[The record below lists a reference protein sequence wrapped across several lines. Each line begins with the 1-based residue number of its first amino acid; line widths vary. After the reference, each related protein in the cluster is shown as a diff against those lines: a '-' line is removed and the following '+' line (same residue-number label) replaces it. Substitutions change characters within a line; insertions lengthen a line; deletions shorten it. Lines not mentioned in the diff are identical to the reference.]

1 MLFSRIF
8 GNPNNRYLKDI
19 QPLINRINLLEP
31 EFEKFSLA
39 QLSEQGHKLQERFK
53 SGESLDD
60 LLVES
65 FALVRES
72 AKKTLKQRHFDC
84 QLQAGIALH
93 QGRVIEMKT
102 GEGKT
107 LAATAPVFLNA
118 LAGQGVHVITVNDYL
133 ARRDAIWMGQI
144 YHLLGLSVGVLNHE
158 QAFIYDPDFHEAGGK
173 KDELRDQFGS
183 FLVVQDFLRPCHRS
197 EAYQA
202 DITYG
207 TNNEFGFDYLRDN
220 LVFRSSDKV
229 QRSFNYAVID
239 EVDSILIDE
248 ARTPLI
254 ISQSESMRPEEYRI
268 FARLADR
275 LKENEDYNVDRKMKT
290 VILTENGIDRAE
302 KALGVD
308 NLYHPQSIEQLHRVM
323 NAVRAKELF
332 LRDVDYLIREGE
344 AIIVDEFTGRLMPG
358 RRYSDGLHQAIEA
371 KEGVEIKPESKTLAT
386 ITIQNLFRMYSKLSG
401 MTGTA
406 MSAAEEFD
414 KVYELDV
421 KAIPTHRP
429 MIRQDLP
436 DRVYGKEEAKFKAVV
451 QTIKEKHQQGQPV
464 LVGTTSVEANEY
476 LERLLGREGIPCR
489 VLNAKQHEQEAQ
501 IIAQAGRQ
509 GQVTVATNMAGR
521 GVDIILG
528 GNPADPSER
537 EKVLER
543 GGLFVIGTERHESRR
558 IDDQLR
564 GRSGRQGEPG
574 SSQFYLSLKNEIF
587 PKSKNIVKYFGG
599 ERIEKLMTR
608 FNLPEDQPIEHP
620 LVSRSIESA
629 QRRVEGFNFDIR
641 KRLCEYDDVLNK
653 HRQIVY
659 RKRNSLIE
667 LFEQEDWS
675 DRWRK
680 LVEEVLS
687 DVFERL
693 ISTHTAGAIDH
704 WNIEEIAEQVRL
716 ILPHEDGIHRG
727 LARMVKEKGSEA
739 PAAMHQYLI
748 TQAMTAY
755 REKEKSVDSVHLN
768 ALGRMLCLKFLDDLW
783 SSHLTE
789 MEELR
794 QSVGL
799 RAYAQREPLVE
810 YQNESYRMFGDFMIR
825 WKTSLANSIF
835 RVKINIG

>member
-8 GNPNNRYLKDI
+8 GNPNNRYLKNI
-19 QPLINRINLLEP
+19 QPLIDQINLLESD
-31 EFEKFSLA
+31 FEQFSLS

-65 FALVRES
+65 FALVREA

-84 QLQAGIALH
+84 QLQAGVALH

-158 QAFIYDPDFHEAGGK
+158 QAFIYDPNFRGADEK
-173 KDELRDQFGS
+173 KDGLRDRLGS

-254 ISQSESMRPEEYRI
+254 ISKSESMRPEEYRI

-275 LKENEDYNVDRKMKT
+275 LKENEDYNVDRKMRT
-290 VILTENGIDRAE
+290 VVLTGNGIDRAE

-308 NLYHPQSIEQLHRVM
+308 NLYHPQNIEQLHRVM
-323 NAVRAKELF
+323 NAVQAKELF

-406 MSAAEEFD
+406 ISAAEEFD
-414 KVYELDV
+414 KVYKLDV

-451 QTIKEKHQQGQPV
+451 QTIKEKHQNGQPV

-476 LERLLGREGIPCR
+476 LEKLLGREGIACQ

-501 IIAQAGRQ
+501 IIAQSGRQ

-537 EKVLER
+537 EKVIEL

-574 SSQFYLSLKNEIF
+574 SSRFYLSLKNEIF

-599 ERIEKLMTR
+599 ERIEKLMNQ

-620 LVSRSIESA
+620 LVSRSIEAA

-653 HRQIVY
+653 HRQVVY

-667 LFEQEDWS
+667 LFEQEDWP

-680 LVEEVLS
+680 LVEEVFS

-693 ISTHTAGAIDH
+693 ISTHTAGAIDR
-704 WNIEEIAEQVRL
+704 WNIEEIAEQAHLV
-716 ILPHEDGIHRG
+716 LPHEDGIHRE
-727 LARMVKEKGSEA
+727 LARIVKEKGLEA

-748 TQAMTAY
+748 SQAMTAY
-755 REKEKSVDSVHLN
+755 RDKEKSVDSVHLN
-768 ALGRMLCLKFLDDLW
+768 VLGRMLCLKFLDDLW

-799 RAYAQREPLVE
+799 RAYAQREPLTE
-810 YQNESYRMFGDFMIR
+810 YQNESYRMFSDFMIR

>member
-1 MLFSRIF
+1 MFLNRIF
-8 GNPNNRYLKDI
+8 GDPNKRYLKSV
-19 QPLINRINLLEP
+19 QPLVDRINLLEP
-31 EFEKFSLA
+31 ELEKLSLEELG
-39 QLSEQGHKLQERFK
+39 QQGRELRKRHQ
-53 SGESLDD
+53 SGEPLDD
-60 LLVES
+60 LLVEA
-65 FALVRES
+65 FALAREG
-72 AKKTLKQRHFDC
+72 AKRTLDQRHFDC

-118 LAGQGVHVITVNDYL
+118 LAGQGVHVVTVNDYL

-158 QAFIYDPDFHEAGGK
+158 QAFIYDPDFREAGAE
-173 KDELRDQFGS
+173 KDELRDRLGS
-183 FLVVQDFLRPCHRS
+183 FLVVQDFLRPCSRS

-202 DITYG
+202 DVTYG

-220 LVFRSSDKV
+220 LVSRSTDKV

-254 ISQSESMRPEEYRI
+254 ISQSETMRPEEYRI
-268 FARLADR
+268 FARLAER

-290 VILTENGIDRAE
+290 VLLTEGGIDRAE

-308 NLYHPQSIEQLHRVM
+308 NLYHPQNIGQLHRVM

-332 LRDVDYLIREGE
+332 LKDVDYLIRDGE

-371 KEGVEIKPESKTLAT
+371 KEDVEIKPESKTLAT

-406 MSAAEEFD
+406 VSAAEEFD
-414 KVYELDV
+414 KVYGLDV

-429 MIRQDLP
+429 MVRKDLP
-436 DRVYGKEEAKFKAVV
+436 DRVYGKEETKFKAVV
-451 QTIKEKHQQGQPV
+451 KAIKEKHQAGQPV

-476 LERLLGREGIPCR
+476 LEKLLGREGIPCR

-501 IIAQAGRQ
+501 IIAQAGRR

-528 GNPADPSER
+528 GNPPDDKER
-537 EKVLER
+537 AEVVEL
-543 GGLFVIGTERHESRR
+543 GGLFVLGTERHESRR

-574 SSQFYLSLKNEIF
+574 ASQFYLSLKNEIF
-587 PKSKNIVKYFGG
+587 PKAKNIVKYFGG
-599 ERIEKLMTR
+599 DRIEKLMAK

-620 LVSRSIESA
+620 LVSRAIESA

-653 HRQIVY
+653 HRQVIY
-659 RKRNSLIE
+659 RKRKELIE
-667 LFEQEDWS
+667 LFEQEDWPV
-675 DRWRK
+675 RWRK
-680 LVEEVLS
+680 LVEQVLS

-693 ISTHTAGAIDH
+693 ISAHTVSNQEH
-704 WNIEEIAEQVRL
+704 WNLEEIAEQARL
-716 ILPHEDGIHRG
+716 ILPEGDQIHRD
-727 LARMVKEKGSEA
+727 LARIVKEKGEEA
-739 PAAMHQYLI
+739 PKAMHEHLMSL
-748 TQAMTAY
+748 ARSAY
-755 REKEKSVDSVHLN
+755 QERERATDSVHWN
-768 ALGRMLCLKFLDDLW
+768 ALGRMLCLRFLDDLW
-783 SSHLTE
+783 SGHLTE

-810 YQNESYRMFGDFMIR
+810 YQNESYRMFSDFMIR

>member
-8 GNPNNRYLKDI
+8 GNPNNRYLKNI

-173 KDELRDQFGS
+173 KDELRDQLGS

>member
-173 KDELRDQFGS
+173 KDELRDQLGS

>member
-1 MLFSRIF
+1 MFLNRIF
-8 GNPNNRYLKDI
+8 GDPNKRYLKSV
-19 QPLINRINLLEP
+19 QPLVDRINLLES
-31 EFEKFSLA
+31 ELEKFSLDELT
-39 QLSEQGHKLQERFK
+39 QRGRELKKRHQ

-60 LLVES
+60 LLVEA
-65 FALVRES
+65 FALVREG
-72 AKKTLKQRHFDC
+72 AKRALGQRHFDC

-118 LAGQGVHVITVNDYL
+118 LAGEGVHVVTVNDYL

-158 QAFIYDPDFHEAGGK
+158 QAFVYDPDFRKAGTE
-173 KDELRDQFGS
+173 KDELRDRLGS
-183 FLVVQDFLRPCHRS
+183 FLIVQDFLRPCSRP

-202 DITYG
+202 DVTYG

-220 LVFRSSDKV
+220 LVFRSTDRV

-254 ISQSESMRPEEYRI
+254 ISQSETIKPDEYRL
-268 FARLADR
+268 FARLAER
-275 LKENEDYNVDRKMKT
+275 LKENEDYNIDRKMKT
-290 VILTENGIDRAE
+290 AVLTETGIDRAE

-308 NLYHPQSIEQLHRVM
+308 NLYHPQNIEQLHRVM

-332 LRDVDYLIREGE
+332 LKDVDYLIKEGE

-371 KEGVEIKPESKTLAT
+371 KEDIEVKPESKTLAT
-386 ITIQNLFRMYSKLSG
+386 VTIQNLFRMYSKLSG

-406 MSAAEEFD
+406 ISAAEEFD
-414 KVYELDV
+414 KVYGLDV

-429 MIRQDLP
+429 MIRKDLP
-436 DRVYGKEEAKFKAVV
+436 DRIYGREAAKFKAVA
-451 QTIKEKHQQGQPV
+451 QAIKEKHQAGQPV

-476 LERLLGREGIPCR
+476 LEKLLGREGIPCQ

-501 IIAQAGRQ
+501 IIAQAGRR

-528 GNPADPSER
+528 GNPPDDQER
-537 EKVLER
+537 AEVIKL
-543 GGLFVIGTERHESRR
+543 GGLFVLGTERHESRR

-574 SSQFYLSLKNEIF
+574 ASQFYLSLKNEIF
-587 PKSKNIVKYFGG
+587 PKAKNIVKYFGG
-599 ERIEKLMTR
+599 ERIEKLMIR

-620 LVSRSIESA
+620 LVSRAIESA

-653 HRQIVY
+653 HRQVVY
-659 RKRNSLIE
+659 RKRQELIE
-667 LFEQEDWS
+667 LFEQADWPI
-675 DRWRK
+675 RWRK

-687 DVFERL
+687 DVFDLL
-693 ISTHTAGAIDH
+693 ISTHTASDQEH
-704 WNIEEIAEQVRL
+704 WNLEEIAEQARL
-716 ILPHEDGIHRG
+716 ILPEGDQIHRDLVQLVKEQG
-727 LARMVKEKGSEA
+727 EAAPKAMHGYLMDLARSVYQE
-739 PAAMHQYLI
+739 
-748 TQAMTAY
+748 
-755 REKEKSVDSVHLN
+755 REKNTDSVHWN
-768 ALGRMLCLKFLDDLW
+768 ALGRMLCLRFLDDLW

-810 YQNESYRMFGDFMIR
+810 YQNESYRMFSDFMIR

-835 RVKINIG
+835 RAKINIG

>member
-173 KDELRDQFGS
+173 KDELRDQLGS

-290 VILTENGIDRAE
+290 VILTEHGIDRAE

>member
-8 GNPNNRYLKDI
+8 GNPNNRYLKNI

-173 KDELRDQFGS
+173 KDELRDQLGS

-290 VILTENGIDRAE
+290 VILTEHGIDRAE

-528 GNPADPSER
+528 GNPADPLER

>member
-8 GNPNNRYLKDI
+8 GNPNNRYLKNI

-173 KDELRDQFGS
+173 KDELRDQLGS

-290 VILTENGIDRAE
+290 VILTEHGIDRAE

-528 GNPADPSER
+528 GNPADPLER

-716 ILPHEDGIHRG
+716 ILPHEDSIHRE

-739 PAAMHQYLI
+739 PAAMHHYLI

>member
-8 GNPNNRYLKDI
+8 GNPNNRYLKNI

>member
-8 GNPNNRYLKDI
+8 GNPNNRYLKNI

-173 KDELRDQFGS
+173 KDELRDQLGS

-716 ILPHEDGIHRG
+716 ILPHEDSIHRE